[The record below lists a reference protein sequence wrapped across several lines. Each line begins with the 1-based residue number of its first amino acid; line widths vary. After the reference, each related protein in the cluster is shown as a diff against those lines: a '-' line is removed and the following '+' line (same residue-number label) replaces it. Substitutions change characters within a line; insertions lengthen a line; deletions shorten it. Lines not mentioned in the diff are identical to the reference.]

1 MFATVRAQLQRF
13 DLVSHTAGFGAKT
26 HSVARTNFN
35 THVSSYI
42 FTEQVGVAAVL

>member
-1 MFATVRAQLQRF
+1 MFAAVRAQLQQF
-13 DLVSHTAGFGAKT
+13 DLVTHTAGFGAKI

-42 FTEQVGVAAVL
+42 FTEQVGVVAVL